1 MSFNELTPDVMLPVI
16 EDFSGFLLTGYTAQF
31 SSYINRVYEL
41 RTKDGIKLIVKLY
54 RPGRWTSEAILDEHS
69 FLFDCQ
75 ENEIPVVAPL
85 NLKSGSTIGTYNDI
99 LFAIFPKRAGRQF
112 EINGFEDWL
121 RLGSLVAR
129 MHCVGAK
136 KVASS
141 RISIDPLVSTM
152 SDCKHL
158 YENVIPEKYRDQY
171 RSLCMAL
178 IDVSAPF
185 FENIEHI
192 RIHGDLH
199 AGNILDRMD
208 EGLIL
213 IDFDDMAMGPPVQ
226 DLWLLLPDRADKSRS
241 EIELFLEG
249 YEQFRSFNRATLKCI
264 EPLRAMRM
272 IYFLSWCSRQEE
284 DYQFRK
290 NFPEWGSDA
299 FWQREISD
307 LKDQLSFCN

>member
-1 MSFNELTPDVMLPVI
+1 MSFNELTPDGMLPVI

-54 RPGRWTSEAILDEHS
+54 RPGRWTREAILDEHR
-69 FLFDCQ
+69 FILDCQ

-85 NLKSGSTIGTYNDI
+85 DLKNGSTIGTYNDI

-112 EINGFEDWL
+112 EINDFEDWL

-129 MHCVGAK
+129 MHCAGAK
-136 KVASS
+136 TGASS
-141 RISIDPLVSTM
+141 RISIDPLVSTT
-152 SDCKHL
+152 SDCIHL
-158 YENVIPEKYRDQY
+158 YEKVIPAKYRDQY
-171 RSLCMAL
+171 RSLCMKL
-178 IDVSAPF
+178 TDVSVPF
-185 FENIEHI
+185 FENIERI

-199 AGNILDRMD
+199 AGNILDRMN

-290 NFPEWGSDA
+290 NFPEWGSDV

-307 LKDQLSFCN
+307 LEDQLSFCN

>member
-1 MSFNELTPDVMLPVI
+1 MSFNELTPEWMLPVI
-16 EDFSGFLLTGYTAQF
+16 EDFSGFFLTGYTAQF

-41 RTKDGIKLIVKLY
+41 QTKDDIKLIVKLY
-54 RPGRWTSEAILDEHS
+54 RPGRWTREAILDEHR

-85 NLKSGSTIGTYNDI
+85 NLKNGSTIGTYNDI

-112 EINGFEDWL
+112 EIKGFEDWL

-129 MHCVGAK
+129 MHCAGAK
-136 KVASS
+136 TDAAS
-141 RISIDPLVSTM
+141 RISIDPLVSTA

-158 YENVIPEKYRDQY
+158 YENVIPVKYRDQY
-171 RSLCMAL
+171 RSLCMEL
-178 IDVSAPF
+178 IDVSVSS
-185 FENIEHI
+185 FENIERI

-208 EGLIL
+208 QGLIL

-226 DLWLLLPDRADKSRS
+226 DLWLLLPDRANKARS

-249 YEQFRSFNRATLKCI
+249 YEQFRTFNRATLKCI

-272 IYFLSWCSRQEE
+272 IYFLSWCSRQEK

-290 NFPEWGSDA
+290 NFPEWGSDV

-307 LKDQLSFCN
+307 LKEQLSFCN